1 MGAPPKQQKPGTGI
15 DRTTIHRLLA
25 LSPAQRV
32 ALLVAEARAL
42 SELDQ
47 KLRIR

>member
-1 MGAPPKQQKPGTGI
+1 MAELPKEQKPGTGI
-15 DRTTIHRLLA
+15 DRTTIHRLLR

-32 ALLVAEARAL
+32 ALLVEEARAFA
-42 SELDQ
+42 ELDQ